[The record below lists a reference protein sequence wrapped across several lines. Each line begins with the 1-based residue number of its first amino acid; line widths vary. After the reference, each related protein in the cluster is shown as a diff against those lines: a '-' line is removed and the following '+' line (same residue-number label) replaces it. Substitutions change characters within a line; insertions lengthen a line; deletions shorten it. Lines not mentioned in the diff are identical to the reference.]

1 MAIPK
6 RVQAALN
13 KQLGVELSSAYAY
26 LAMSAHCEQRN
37 LPGFG
42 QWLRAQWQEEL
53 DHAMKFYS
61 FVIDR
66 GGDVHF
72 ETIDEPR
79 SEFSTVLEVFE
90 TALKNEESVTAAIHD
105 LYTLVMEERDYASQ
119 AFLNWFVTEQV
130 EEEKIVTEVVDAIKR
145 VGEGGEA
152 LFLLDRELGRRQTP
166 EG

>member
-13 KQLGVELSSAYAY
+13 KQLGIELSSAYAY

-42 QWLRAQWQEEL
+42 HWLRTQWQEEI

-72 ETIDEPR
+72 DEIEKPR
-79 SEFSTVLEVFE
+79 SNFSSVLEVFE
-90 TALKNEESVTAAIHD
+90 TALKNEESVTEAIHD
-105 LYTLVMEERDYASQ
+105 LYTLVSEERDYASQ
-119 AFLNWFVTEQV
+119 AFLDWFVTEQV

-152 LFLLDRELGRRQTP
+152 LFLLDREMGRRELATD
-166 EG
+166 

>member
-6 RVQAALN
+6 RVQEALN

-26 LAMSAHCEQRN
+26 LAMSAYCEQQN

-42 QWLRAQWQEEL
+42 LWLRTQWQEEL

-72 ETIDEPR
+72 DAIDKPR
-79 SEFSTVLEVFE
+79 SDFSGVLEVFE
-90 TALKNEESVTAAIHD
+90 TALSNEESVTAAIHD
-105 LYTLVMEERDYASQ
+105 LYALAHDEHDYPTQ

-130 EEEKIVTEVVDAIKR
+130 EEEKMVGEVVDSIKR
-145 VGEGGEA
+145 VGESGDA
-152 LFLLDRELGRRQTP
+152 LFLLDRDLGTRQP
-166 EG
+166 PAE